1 MDITWS
7 VYNSNPTDRDTRIM
21 LRAQVCAAAEESADT
36 MVEMMR
42 AQADAGVLNRTE
54 AVAILKQ
61 MVQRYGK

>member
-1 MDITWS
+1 
-7 VYNSNPTDRDTRIM
+7 
-21 LRAQVCAAAEESADT
+21 

-42 AQADAGVLNRTE
+42 AQADAGVLSRTE